1 MRRAEGLRAI
11 SRRDFC
17 AFAGGLALAACTDG
31 STGVVRTGPLG
42 GDDDQNGPD
51 ANNPPDG
58 GLPSDSGPLPDGAV
72 AGACVGA
79 ATDVGKTP
87 SDIVANSPFYYSG
100 SNVFIARDSGGLYA
114 LTARCTHEGAT
125 CIVDSGDFY
134 CPRHGAQFTFNG
146 AVISGPVVNPL
157 SHYSLCIM
165 PNGNLGVQTSM
176 KVSASTRL
184 VA

>member
-17 AFAGGLALAACTDG
+17 ALAGGLALAACTDG
-31 STGVVRTGPLG
+31 STGVIHTGSLGG
-42 GDDDQNGPD
+42 GDDDNGPD
-51 ANNPPDG
+51 ANKPPPDG
-58 GLPSDSGPLPDGAV
+58 SLTDGMTPDGSV
-72 AGACVGA
+72 AGACMGA
-79 ATDVGKTP
+79 ATDIGKTP
-87 SDIVANSPFYYSG
+87 AQIAQGSPFYYSG
-100 SNVFIARDSGGLYA
+100 SKMFIARDAGGLYA

-125 CIVDSGDFY
+125 CVVNSGDFY

-157 SHYSLCIM
+157 AHYGLCIL
-165 PNGNLGVQTSM
+165 PNGNLGIQTSM
-176 KVSASTRL
+176 TVSASTRL

>member
-31 STGVVRTGPLG
+31 STGVIHTGALGG
-42 GDDDQNGPD
+42 GDDDNGPD
-51 ANNPPDG
+51 AMKPPPDG
-58 GLPSDSGPLPDGAV
+58 GVMPDGTV

-79 ATDVGKTP
+79 ATDIGKTP
-87 SDIVANSPFYYSG
+87 ASIALNQPFYYST
-100 SNVFIARDSGGLYA
+100 SKVFVVRDSGGLYA
-114 LTARCTHEGAT
+114 LTAKCTHEGAT
-125 CIVDSGDFY
+125 CVVQGSDFY

-146 AVISGPVVNPL
+146 AVISGPVFVPL
-157 SHYSLCIM
+157 VHYGLCLLS
-165 PNGNLGVQTSM
+165 NGNLGLQTSM
-176 KVSASTRL
+176 TVSASTRL

>member
-1 MRRAEGLRAI
+1 MRRVDSLRAI

-31 STGVVRTGPLG
+31 NTGVIRTGPLG
-42 GDDDQNGPD
+42 GDDENGPD
-51 ANNPPDG
+51 ASPPPDTG
-58 GLPSDSGPLPDGAV
+58 TTPDGST

-79 ATDVGKTP
+79 ATDTGKTP
-87 SDIVANSPFYYSG
+87 SQIVSGQPYYDSG

-125 CIVDSGDFY
+125 CVVDSGDFY

-157 SHYSLCIM
+157 VHYSLCLL
-165 PNGNLGVQTSM
+165 PNGNLGVQTNM
-176 KVSASTRL
+176 TVSASTRL